1 MFQGHQ
7 SDGNIHGNV
16 MGISFHRNILLGY
29 DGIHVVIILWV
40 VVYQRVYIYIYH
52 VISPSSTATKITEPN
67 ASERH
72 RSPRHHRGLRSYRPP
87 AACPCSKW
95 AKSRCGKCTSGPP
108 RRPWMLSGWI
118 LMVM

>member
-40 VVYQRVYIYIYH
+40 VVYQRVYIYIMLYPH
-52 VISPSSTATKITEPN
+52 HQQLRKLPN
-67 ASERH
+67 RTHQNAI
-72 RSPRHHRGLRSYRPP
+72 
-87 AACPCSKW
+87 AAQGTIG
-95 AKSRCGKCTSGPP
+95 A
-108 RRPWMLSGWI
+108 
-118 LMVM
+118 

>member
-40 VVYQRVYIYIYH
+40 VVYQRVYIYISCY
-52 VISPSSTATKITEPN
+52 IPIINSYENYRTERIRTPSQPKAP
-67 ASERH
+67 
-72 RSPRHHRGLRSYRPP
+72 
-87 AACPCSKW
+87 
-95 AKSRCGKCTSGPP
+95 
-108 RRPWMLSGWI
+108 
-118 LMVM
+118 